1 MKTYIS
7 DSLIS
12 EALIVMRAMKQNGC
26 FSVPQ
31 VESIKTYYGI
41 NKKAAL
47 ALATQ
52 CKWIALHNDSTYA
65 ITPYGE
71 NLLQHFNGTQVTSAM
86 YRDILR
92 NYILICKP
100 IWARKIPFGRNVAFQ
115 IMSDEEQICFKK
127 AGLMSTPVSLEEV
140 NWWDGLAKLIRQEIE
155 HQNDDTGR
163 RGEELTI
170 RYEKERTKVNP
181 IWESVNSNFAGY
193 DILSQVS
200 DSDTHQLLIEVKS
213 STQNMSD
220 ASFYISHNEWS
231 FASAGYNQKR
241 YYFYLWHLGES
252 PELAIISYADM
263 LKHIPKDNGLGEWND
278 VNVPFSAFINKFQA
292 IEL

>member
-12 EALIVMRAMKQNGC
+12 EALIVMQAMKQNGC
-26 FSVPQ
+26 FNVLQ

-47 ALATQ
+47 SLATQ
-52 CKWIALHNDSTYA
+52 CKWIALCNNSTYE
-65 ITPYGE
+65 ITSYGE
-71 NLLQHFNGTQVTSAM
+71 KLLQHFNGIQVTQAM

-92 NYILICKP
+92 NYILVCKP

-115 IMSDEEQICFKK
+115 IMSDEEQICFRK
-127 AGLMSTPVSLEEV
+127 AGLMTNPVSLEEV

-163 RGEELTI
+163 KGEELTI
-170 RYEKERTKVNP
+170 RFEKERTKADPV
-181 IWESVNSNFAGY
+181 WESVNSNFAGY

-200 DSDTHQLLIEVKS
+200 DSDTHQVLIEVKA
-213 STQNMSD
+213 STQNIND
-220 ASFYISHNEWS
+220 ASFYISHNEWG

-241 YYFYLWHLGES
+241 YYFYLWCLCKA
-252 PELAIISYADM
+252 PELAIVSYAEM
-263 LKHIPKDNGLGEWND
+263 MKHIPQDNGLGEWSD
-278 VNVPFSAFINKFQA
+278 VNVPFSAFKNEFHTV
-292 IEL
+292 EL

>member
-12 EALIVMRAMKQNGC
+12 EALIVMQAMKQNGC

-47 ALATQ
+47 VLATQ
-52 CKWIALHNDSTYA
+52 CNWITLRNESTYEM
-65 ITPYGE
+65 TSYGE
-71 NLLQHFNGTQVTSAM
+71 KLLQHFNGTQVSTAM

-127 AGLMSTPVSLEEV
+127 AGLMNNPVTRDEV
-140 NWWDGLAKLIRQEIE
+140 DWWDDLAKKIRQEIE

-170 RYEKERTKVNP
+170 RYEKERTKAEP

-200 DSDTHQLLIEVKS
+200 DSDTHQVLIEVKS
-213 STQNMSD
+213 STQSMNS
-220 ASFYISHNEWS
+220 ATFFISHNEWS
-231 FASAGYNQKR
+231 IASAGCNQRR
-241 YYFYLWHLGES
+241 YYFYLWLLDEN
-252 PELAIISYADM
+252 PELAIVSYADM
-263 LKHIPKDNGLGEWND
+263 LKHIPQDNGLGEWND
-278 VNVPFSAFINKFQA
+278 VNVPFAAFSNEFHP